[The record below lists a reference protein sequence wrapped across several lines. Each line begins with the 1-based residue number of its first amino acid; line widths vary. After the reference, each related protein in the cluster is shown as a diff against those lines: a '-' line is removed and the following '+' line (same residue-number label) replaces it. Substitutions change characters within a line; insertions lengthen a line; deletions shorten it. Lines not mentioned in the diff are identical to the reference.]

1 MRAAKTVGRLTG
13 KILAVLGVVLTGAAL
28 AAASEAGGHG
38 GIDPAKLTDFTWR
51 TFNFLVFAGILIK
64 LLTRPLKEFFAK
76 RSEDI
81 SQSLEDLE
89 AKKAEAAQ
97 AVAEAEARLAAVAA
111 ERDKIIQQYIAE
123 GETEKAKILAKADQV
138 AARIQEMAAITID
151 QETKKAAKELKEEVV
166 ALATQ
171 LSEELIKKKITPADH
186 QQLVEEYL
194 SKVVKH

>member
-1 MRAAKTVGRLTG
+1 MKAAKTVGRLSG
-13 KILAVLGVVLTGAAL
+13 KILAVLGAVLTAAGL
-28 AAASEAGGHG
+28 AVASEAGGHG

-51 TFNFLVFAGILIK
+51 TFNFLIFAGILIK
-64 LLTRPLKEFFAK
+64 LLTRPIKEFFAK

-81 SQSLEDLE
+81 SHSLEDLE

-123 GETEKAKILAKADQV
+123 GETEKAKIVAKANQV

-166 ALATQ
+166 ALVTQ